1 MKQERSYSAVIISL
15 HPEWWE
21 QMKAGKKVLEIRKT
35 RPRGNGPYTVLV
47 YVTGGVG
54 IVGEFVCDCFYKLD
68 TVPTIARWA
77 LPSQD
82 MGTPYNLEKASCLT
96 RKQLKTY
103 AGDTEKPLWG
113 WHITQLKEYARSIS
127 LPEVGIRKA
136 PQSWCYLG
144 SVA

>member
-54 IVGEFVCDCFYKLD
+54 IVGEFVCDCF
-68 TVPTIARWA
+68 TSW
-77 LPSQD
+77 
-82 MGTPYNLEKASCLT
+82 TPY
-96 RKQLKTY
+96 Q
-103 AGDTEKPLWG
+103 PLQDGHCRRRIWEH
-113 WHITQLKEYARSIS
+113 HIIWKRRA
-127 LPEVGIRKA
+127 V
-136 PQSWCYLG
+136 
-144 SVA
+144 